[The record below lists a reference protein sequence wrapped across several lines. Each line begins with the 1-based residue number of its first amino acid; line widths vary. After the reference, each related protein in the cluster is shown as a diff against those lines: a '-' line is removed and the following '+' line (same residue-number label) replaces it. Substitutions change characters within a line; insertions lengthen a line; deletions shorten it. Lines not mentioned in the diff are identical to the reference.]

1 MTALL
6 LLDVVRWVIVVALAY
21 VAIVALTHWAVRARR
36 LSPFG
41 AWPRTVR
48 RLSDPVLRP
57 VEQRVIRAGGSPQS
71 APYWL
76 LAIVVLGGL
85 LLISLVRWSIGFTYS
100 LGSLASAPLR
110 IQMLTLLS
118 WIFTILRF
126 ALIVRVIASWFAV
139 SAYTKWMRPVVVLT
153 DWILEPLRRVLPPFG
168 PLDLS
173 PLVAYFILWIA
184 ERVIIGAFV

>member
-21 VAIVALTHWAVRARR
+21 VAIIALTHWAVRSRK

-57 VEQRVIRAGGSPQS
+57 VERRVIRAGGSPQS

-76 LAIVVLGGL
+76 LAVVVLGGL

-110 IQMLTLLS
+110 IQLLTLLS
-118 WIFTILRF
+118 WIFTILRL
-126 ALIVRVIASWFAV
+126 ALIVRVIASWFSV
-139 SAYTKWMRPVVVLT
+139 SPYSKWMRPVAVLT
-153 DWILEPLRRVLPPFG
+153 DWILEPLRRALPPFG

-184 ERVIIGAFV
+184 ERVIIGAFA

>member
-21 VAIVALTHWAVRARR
+21 VAIIALTHWAVRSRK

-57 VEQRVIRAGGSPQS
+57 VERRVIRAGGSPQS

-76 LAIVVLGGL
+76 LAVVVLGGL

-110 IQMLTLLS
+110 IQLLTLLS
-118 WIFTILRF
+118 WIFAILRL
-126 ALIVRVIASWFAV
+126 ALIVRVLASWFSV
-139 SAYTKWMRPVVVLT
+139 STYSKWMRPVAVLT

-184 ERVIIGAFV
+184 ERVIIGAFA

>member
-21 VAIVALTHWAVRARR
+21 VAIIALTHWAVRSRK

-57 VEQRVIRAGGSPQS
+57 VERRVIRAGGSPQS

-76 LAIVVLGGL
+76 LAVVVLGGL

-110 IQMLTLLS
+110 IQLLTLLS
-118 WIFTILRF
+118 WIFTILRL
-126 ALIVRVIASWFAV
+126 ALIVRVLASWFSV
-139 SAYTKWMRPVVVLT
+139 STYSKWMRPVAVLT

-184 ERVIIGAFV
+184 ERVIIGAFA

>member
-1 MTALL
+1 VTALL
-6 LLDVVRWVIVVALAY
+6 LLDIVRW
-21 VAIVALTHWAVRARR
+21 AIVAALVYVAVIAMTHWAVRSRK

-57 VEQRVIRAGGSPQS
+57 MEQRVIRAGGSPQS

-76 LAIVVLGGL
+76 LAVVVLGGL
-85 LLISLVRWSIGFTYS
+85 VLISLVRWSIGFTYS
-100 LGSLASAPLR
+100 LGSLADAPLR
-110 IQMLTLLS
+110 IQLLTLLS
-118 WIFTILRF
+118 WIFTLLRF
-126 ALIVRVIASWFAV
+126 ALIVRVIASWFGL
-139 SAYTKWMRPVVVLT
+139 SPYTKWMRGVIVLT
-153 DWILEPLRRVLPPFG
+153 DWLLEPLRRVLPPFG

-184 ERVIIGAFV
+184 ERVIVGAFV

>member
-1 MTALL
+1 VIAAVLV
-6 LLDVVRWVIVVALAY
+6 DVVRWLVVGALVY
-21 VAIVALTHWAVRARR
+21 SAIIAATHWAVRAKR

-48 RLSDPVLRP
+48 RLSDPLVKP
-57 VEQRVIRAGGSPQS
+57 VERRLLRAGGMPQS

-76 LAIVVLGGL
+76 LAIVVIGGL
-85 LLISLVRWSIGFTYS
+85 LLVTLVTWAIGFVYS
-100 LGSLASAPLR
+100 LGTLAGAGPRAWL
-110 IQMLTLLS
+110 LTLLS
-118 WIFTILRF
+118 WTFTILRA
-126 ALIVRVIASWFAV
+126 ALLVRVIASWFGV
-139 SAYTKWMRPVVVLT
+139 SQYTKWMRPVVILT

-184 ERVIIGAFV
+184 ERIIIGAFI